1 MESIA
6 LQAILQVPMVALLF
20 FAAYLFR
27 GLQRER
33 NNLAAAVRDFEQRLS
48 DSSVGGSAGS
58 EVVSDLEEL
67 KKRVESALE
76 EFGSASDE
84 REKTREY
91 MANQKTALKEF
102 GRVLSRTS
110 EQTYGELQ
118 SMEARIRIIEA
129 SLTDNG
135 FELESVS
142 EAA

>member
-6 LQAILQVPMVALLF
+6 LQAILQIPMVALLF

-48 DSSVGGSAGS
+48 DSPVGASS
-58 EVVSDLEEL
+58 SDVVGELDDL
-67 KKRVESALE
+67 KKRIESALE
-76 EFGSASDE
+76 DLESSGDE

-110 EQTYGELQ
+110 EQTYSELQ
-118 SMEARIRIIEA
+118 SIEARIRIIES

>member
-6 LQAILQVPMVALLF
+6 LQAILQIPMVALLF

-33 NNLAAAVRDFEQRLS
+33 NNLAAAVSDFEQRLS
-48 DSSVGGSAGS
+48 DSSVGGSNS

-76 EFGSASDE
+76 DFGSSGDE

-118 SMEARIRIIEA
+118 SMEARIRAIEA